1 MAEDKRLRPKLAYQD
16 RADLFE
22 TFADSV
28 GPWSFDGNTLRME
41 FLVTRLDPPK
51 ADEPQSGRQYPVC
64 RLALTAKGAVELLNQ
79 CRQLT
84 AALEKAGIIKKST
97 SEGAPIKVN

>member
-1 MAEDKRLRPKLAYQD
+1 MADEKRQRPKLRYQD

-28 GPWSFDGNTLRME
+28 GPWSFDGNTLRIE
-41 FLVTRLDPPK
+41 FMVTRLDEPK
-51 ADEPQSGRQYPVC
+51 TGEARTGRQYPVC
-64 RLALTAKGAVELLNQ
+64 RLALTANGAIELLNQ

-84 AALEKAGIIKKST
+84 AALEKAGLLKKT
-97 SEGAPIKVN
+97 PSEKAAGKMN